1 MLLKNLNTEGKGL
14 IFISNSLTS
23 IKILSD
29 YTPADEPNFLQIIK
43 DGQGDFHL
51 NIVRLNDNERGVRI
65 ANSGSRHSPKVREA
79 LKHLIDVYEEELKTT
94 HNEALIKLNGG
105 D

>member
-1 MLLKNLNTEGKGL
+1 MIL
-14 IFISNSLTS
+14 ITKSLTN

-29 YTPADEPNFLQIIK
+29 YTNEDEPNFLQIIK
-43 DGQGDFHL
+43 DNQGDFHL
-51 NIVRLNDNERGVRI
+51 NIVRLNDSERGVRI

-79 LKHLIDVYEEELKTT
+79 LLHLMKVYQEELETT
-94 HNEALIKLNGG
+94 RNEALLSLNGG